1 MSILGLK
8 INNAEVEASDGRHF
22 ERMNP
27 ISGEVAS
34 KVAAA
39 SVEDA
44 RQAANAAAKAFPAWA
59 ATGPGPRGMVLMAA
73 ADRVQ

>member
-8 INNAEVEASDGRHF
+8 IDNVEVEASDGRHF

-34 KVAAA
+34 TVAAA
-39 SVEDA
+39 SVRTA
-44 RQAANAAAKAFPAWA
+44 SP
-59 ATGPGPRGMVLMAA
+59 P
-73 ADRVQ
+73 